1 MKRSRKKITAKP
13 AETRTLSDIGL
24 RRLAWGKK
32 LNQKSVE
39 GKRHYNWLC
48 EPGKVCEV
56 PMHSE
61 LQSFAEDPNWRIF
74 RIMAEFIEGFEFLD
88 GLRGEVSIF
97 GSARALPSDP
107 YYQEAKKLGSLLA
120 ENGYTVITG
129 GGPGIMEAA
138 NWGAFEAGGESI
150 GLDIELPTEQRRN
163 QYVTRS
169 IGFHYFF
176 TRKVMLSAAAQ
187 AYVFFP
193 GGFGTL
199 DEMTEM
205 ATLVQT
211 GKIPK
216 DVPMIL
222 VGKKFWEPFLEWLEK
237 VDYQE
242 EHYIFEED
250 MDLLHLVDTPEEA
263 MKIIRQT
270 HERPYGS
277 KKKQDESVMRSKPKR
292 GTRKKN

>member
-1 MKRSRKKITAKP
+1 MAS
-13 AETRTLSDIGL
+13 
-24 RRLAWGKK
+24 WGKR
-32 LNQKSVE
+32 LGTTAVE
-39 GKRHYNWLC
+39 SKRHHGWLHHADQAQAMS
-48 EPGKVCEV
+48 PQLKRF
-56 PMHSE
+56 S
-61 LQSFAEDPNWRIF
+61 EDPNWRIF
-74 RIMAEFIEGFEFLD
+74 RIMSEFIEGFEFLD
-88 GLRGEVSIF
+88 KLTGEVTIF
-97 GSARALPSDP
+97 GSARSGPGDAYYRQARKLGALL
-107 YYQEAKKLGSLLA
+107 AKK
-120 ENGYTVITG
+120 GYTVITG

-138 NWGAFEAGGESI
+138 NRGAFEAGGESV

-211 GKIPK
+211 GKIPSN
-216 DVPMIL
+216 VPMIL
-222 VGKKFWEPFLEWLEK
+222 VGKKFWQPFLSWMEQAMLRDG
-237 VDYQE
+237 DY
-242 EHYIFEED
+242 ILKA
-250 MDLLHLVDTPEEA
+250 DLNMLHLVDSPEEA
-263 MKIIRQT
+263 MAIIKHT

-277 KKKQDESVMRSKPKR
+277 NETTNDFWKIKGVGKKK
-292 GTRKKN
+292 